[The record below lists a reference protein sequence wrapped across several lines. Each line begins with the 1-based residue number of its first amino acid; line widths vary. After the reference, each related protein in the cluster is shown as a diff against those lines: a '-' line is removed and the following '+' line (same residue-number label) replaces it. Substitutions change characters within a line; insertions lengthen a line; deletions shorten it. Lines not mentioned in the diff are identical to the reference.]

1 MTCKLMIMCPET
13 SKLLQK
19 DHMKSVLISTAKHS
33 TVHIDLTT
41 VDSAHVSVIILYDI
55 LSFASMA
62 T

>member
-1 MTCKLMIMCPET
+1 MCPET